1 MPDPNNSSLARLYS
15 KEFYKVARQ
24 KLAQNGVMVTQSTS
38 PFFAPEAFW
47 CIQESLKAAGFKYT
61 KPYHTYV
68 TSFGDWGFM
77 LAGNRPLDTSR
88 ININVPTKYLDNNS
102 VPSLF
107 VIEKDLYRKNIK
119 ASTLNNPTILNYYL
133 NGWRYWN

>member
-1 MPDPNNSSLARLYS
+1 
-15 KEFYKVARQ
+15 
-24 KLAQNGVMVTQSTS
+24 MVTQSTS

-68 TSFGDWGFM
+68 PSFGDWGFM
-77 LAGNRPLDTSR
+77 LAGNRPLDNSR
-88 ININVPTKYLDNNS
+88 INIKVPTKYLDNNS

>member
-1 MPDPNNSSLARLYS
+1 
-15 KEFYKVARQ
+15 
-24 KLAQNGVMVTQSTS
+24 MVTQSTS

-68 TSFGDWGFM
+68 PSFGDWGFM

-88 ININVPTKYLDNNS
+88 INITVPTKYLDNNS

>member
-1 MPDPNNSSLARLYS
+1 
-15 KEFYKVARQ
+15 
-24 KLAQNGVMVTQSTS
+24 
-38 PFFAPEAFW
+38 
-47 CIQESLKAAGFKYT
+47 
-61 KPYHTYV
+61 
-68 TSFGDWGFM
+68 M

-88 ININVPTKYLDNNS
+88 INIKVPTKYLDNNS

>member
-1 MPDPNNSSLARLYS
+1 
-15 KEFYKVARQ
+15 
-24 KLAQNGVMVTQSTS
+24 
-38 PFFAPEAFW
+38 
-47 CIQESLKAAGFKYT
+47 
-61 KPYHTYV
+61 
-68 TSFGDWGFM
+68 M

-88 ININVPTKYLDNNS
+88 INITIPTKYLDNNS